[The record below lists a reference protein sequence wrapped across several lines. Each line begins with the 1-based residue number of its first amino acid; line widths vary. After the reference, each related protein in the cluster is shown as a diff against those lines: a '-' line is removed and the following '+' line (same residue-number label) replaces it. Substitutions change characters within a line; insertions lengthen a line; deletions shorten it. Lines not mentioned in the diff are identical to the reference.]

1 MRSSLK
7 LLALLCFSSLTVHAY
22 AKPIGQE
29 LIQSSVITQY
39 VKVNLHGGNF
49 VASKIN
55 SSDLGDGS
63 FSWSGKLIGRKQGFL
78 SFAKI
83 RDQVNG
89 SITFSDGTG
98 YMFRGR
104 SGNLEF
110 KSDFTHAKPC
120 GGCKF
125 EKGELPPDPRKAAQP
140 SKSWRNGDANL
151 IDLLVVYPSAVRSEA
166 GSAAAV
172 EAAIASAVADS
183 NLCYRSSLVPMQ
195 LRVVHIAEVSYTP
208 TGLLNTDLSRLQ
220 NPSDGS
226 MDNVHT
232 LRDQYGADLVSL
244 LTTTSDAGGLASTM
258 QHPSNNFES
267 SGFNVNVW
275 DQLGAPSYTL
285 AHEIGHNM
293 GCLHNR
299 EDSTWDSD
307 YELSAFV
314 LKRWYQEAKGT
325 ERSCPTIPTL
335 LLMATGFLFLESE
348 R

>member
-1 MRSSLK
+1 MVRQVDRSK
-7 LLALLCFSSLTVHAY
+7 ARIPF
-22 AKPIGQE
+22 
-29 LIQSSVITQY
+29 
-39 VKVNLHGGNF
+39 
-49 VASKIN
+49 
-55 SSDLGDGS
+55 
-63 FSWSGKLIGRKQGFL
+63 
-78 SFAKI
+78 FAKI

-98 YMFRGR
+98 YKFRGR

-110 KSDFTHAKPC
+110 KSDFTDAKPC

-125 EKGELPPDPRKAAQP
+125 EKGSFHPIRAVTQP

-166 GSAAAV
+166 GGAAAV

-226 MDNVHT
+226 MDNVPT

-267 SGFNVNVW
+267 SGFNV
-275 DQLGAPSYTL
+275 QRLGPTWSSF
-285 AHEIGHNM
+285 
-293 GCLHNR
+293 LH
-299 EDSTWDSD
+299 
-307 YELSAFV
+307 L
-314 LKRWYQEAKGT
+314 G
-325 ERSCPTIPTL
+325 P
-335 LLMATGFLFLESE
+335 
-348 R
+348 